1 MPGNRVDQL
10 ETTVQELRATVS
22 GLNEELV
29 AVKRRLR
36 ELESDDA
43 AEAQT
48 TGVDFDDGE
57 IIIS

>member
-10 ETTVQELRATVS
+10 EATVQELQATVS

-29 AVKRRLR
+29 AVKRRLQ

-43 AEAQT
+43 EET
-48 TGVDFDDGE
+48 RYTGVDFDDGE
-57 IIIS
+57 IIVS